1 MDACQGNPITAE
13 ADAVHARQIE
23 AFEACIKGRSTTQQH
38 VVEEM
43 TAVTFSN
50 ISVCMFIHVRQELP
64 PHAVL
69 ITLLPQLQTEKRR
82 DANPS
87 RPPFNLQKKAPSS
100 ASKAKLS
107 KAFNSLRAWIFTA

>member
-1 MDACQGNPITAE
+1 MDACQGDPVTAE

-64 PHAVL
+64 PHVVL
-69 ITLLPQLQTEKRR
+69 ITLLPQLQTEKRCQSLETSVQP
-82 DANPS
+82 A
-87 RPPFNLQKKAPSS
+87 KKSPILGFKSETF
-100 ASKAKLS
+100 KGV
-107 KAFNSLRAWIFTA
+107 